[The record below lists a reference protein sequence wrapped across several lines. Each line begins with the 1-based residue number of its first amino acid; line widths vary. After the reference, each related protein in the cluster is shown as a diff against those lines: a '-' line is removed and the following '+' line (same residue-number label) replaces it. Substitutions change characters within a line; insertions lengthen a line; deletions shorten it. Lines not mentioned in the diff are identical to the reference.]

1 MTGEVRV
8 TMHGRRCVVAFQ
20 DGRVVTVRTLGP
32 SGRKIWPIA
41 GRTRPGPLAEEMI
54 VCALYRVAERGRDAP
69 LSVAWLA
76 HEGECYAVT
85 FRGRG
90 ANPETVARIDGFDR
104 WTLLWRH
111 AADGPPDARI
121 FGLIWA
127 AMPLPHHAVA
137 P

>member
-1 MTGEVRV
+1 VTGEVRV

-76 HEGECYAVT
+76 H
-85 FRGRG
+85 
-90 ANPETVARIDGFDR
+90 
-104 WTLLWRH
+104 

-121 FGLIWA
+121 FGLIRA
-127 AMPLPHHAVA
+127 ALPLPHHAVA